1 MVSLIRHSLSF
12 HWKRIPVTGRI
23 CLFGIIFFNLAALW
37 GVHTTIWGDWQEYLM
52 MQVGVAEFG
61 RIDVVPEAAP
71 IAEKYL
77 RQENPFLNLPWKYDY
92 LGIYVNKPASVA
104 GAYRSPVDGRYYF
117 GHFFFYNILTVP
129 AHYFCRLVGVSP
141 FRAMT
146 LTNAWLICLVLFY
159 ICFENRLQPSSRLW
173 ALILATFS
181 PMAWYFDFK
190 GPEVLTQAS
199 VFAATVAWLVG
210 RHVLSAIFILP
221 GTLQNPSAAAFFL
234 LPFFSLIIRKE
245 YRKLLTTLSL
255 SLLSFAPALFY
266 YLHFQ
271 TPNVLVRGSMNPDNI
286 TVARLAGVYLDLQQ
300 GMVVGFPFTMT
311 AYVLLSFY
319 LFQKRKFWFLALLP
333 VTVLM
338 LLPLLAQENWHPGQ
352 IRILRYA
359 AWAGMMLQAGLI
371 GLFQEVSPRI
381 LRTAVISLIAAN
393 AVYIAVCGYV
403 WQHDYYYCDFNKAA
417 RWVLRHYPHLYHPDI
432 EIFAECTFR
441 EERSFSSDSII
452 VYRDPEP
459 DKIYKV
465 AVRLPVRESFLSDT
479 LGTYYQQHRRLKY
492 AGKGWAYL
500 VP

>member
-1 MVSLIRHSLSF
+1 MASLISRLLSIPRR
-12 HWKRIPVTGRI
+12 RIPGSAWL
-23 CLFGIIFFNLAALW
+23 CLCGIIFFNWAALW
-37 GVHTTIWGDWQEYLM
+37 GVHSSIWGDWQEYLM
-52 MQVGVAEFG
+52 MQVGLAEFG

-77 RQENPFLNLPWKYDY
+77 RQENPSLNLPWKHDY

-104 GAYRSPVDGRYYF
+104 GAFRSPVDGRYYF

-129 AHYFCRLVGVSP
+129 AHHLCRLLGVSP

-159 ICFENRLQPSSRLW
+159 ICFENRLRPASRFW
-173 ALILATFS
+173 ALVLAAFS

-221 GTLQNPSAAAFFL
+221 GALQNPSAAAFFL
-234 LPFFSLIIRKE
+234 LPFFSLMLRKD
-245 YRKLLTTLSL
+245 YRKLLTTVSL
-255 SLLSFAPALFY
+255 SLLTFAPALFF
-266 YLHFQ
+266 YLHFRA
-271 TPNVLVRGSMNPDNI
+271 PNVLVAGFMDPANI
-286 TVARLAGVYLDLQQ
+286 TAGRLAGAYLDLQQ
-300 GMVVGFPFTMT
+300 GMIIGFPFTLT
-311 AYVLLSFY
+311 AYILLSFFF
-319 LFQKRKFWFLALLP
+319 LRERKFWFLAMMP

-352 IRILRYA
+352 IRVFRYA
-359 AWAGMMLQAGLI
+359 AWAGMILHAGLI
-371 GLFQEVSPRI
+371 GLFQVVSPWI
-381 LRTAVISLIAAN
+381 LRTAAMILIATN
-393 AVYIAVCGYV
+393 AFYNAACGYV

-432 EIFAECTFR
+432 EIFAECTFK

-465 AVRLPVRESFLSDT
+465 AVRLPVREEFLSDS
-479 LGTYYQQHRRLKY
+479 LGTYYQQHRRLKN